1 MKNYK
6 SLNQDFVRMKIWVM
20 CSILIVVEIKPYGP
34 YDEEDSGTT
43 LQNNVI
49 YQILISVQLNS
60 QGADP

>member
-1 MKNYK
+1 
-6 SLNQDFVRMKIWVM
+6 M